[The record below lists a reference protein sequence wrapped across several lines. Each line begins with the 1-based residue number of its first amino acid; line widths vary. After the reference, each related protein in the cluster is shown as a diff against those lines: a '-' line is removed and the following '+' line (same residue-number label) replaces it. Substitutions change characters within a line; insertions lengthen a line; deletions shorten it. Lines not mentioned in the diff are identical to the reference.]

1 MVVFRRPPTNTV
13 VTSENTGLTG
23 PKLPN
28 DSTAVCSCKLS
39 NGRPLTCAFFRKLS
53 LACIILQYLAYPWV
67 GSGTCNHYPNLEGW
81 ERTTII
87 KPWGWGGH
95 LRPFLIL
102 HAFPKR
108 DKQGGRGN
116 CTSITSE
123 KKYRQRA
130 SICKQVLA
138 YETYSCQ
145 CPALALRAVILK
157 TSVPDLHIVK
167 IEPAQMFTLWPA
179 MISIIV

>member
-1 MVVFRRPPTNTV
+1 MGIVPFSSHRHSIQACPYLAKCAATLSSVVVFRRPPTNTV
-13 VTSENTGLTG
+13 VTSENTGLTWT
-23 PKLPN
+23 KAAQRLYCC
-28 DSTAVCSCKLS
+28 CSCKLS
-39 NGRPLTCAFFRKLS
+39 NSRPLTCTFFRKLS

-102 HAFPKR
+102 HAFPKG

-130 SICKQVLA
+130 SMCKQVLA
-138 YETYSCQ
+138 YETTRASV
-145 CPALALRAVILK
+145 CPG
-157 TSVPDLHIVK
+157 
-167 IEPAQMFTLWPA
+167 PAC
-179 MISIIV
+179 SHS